1 MDLYTKPVTLTYNGE
16 RGVSTVP
23 GAVCSLVSLFL
34 ISFQM
39 ATTFMKFADHRY
51 VNYTR
56 NNKQLNVDQID
67 PPVYNID
74 TELFNVLTQINSTNA
89 TY

>member
-1 MDLYTKPVTLTYNGE
+1 MSESKPCRYIVHKADMYTKPVTLTYNGE

-23 GAVCSLVSLFL
+23 GAVCSLISLFL

-39 ATTFMKFADHRY
+39 ATTFMKYADHRY

-56 NNKQLNVDQID
+56 NNKQLLVQGPN
-67 PPVYNID
+67 
-74 TELFNVLTQINSTNA
+74 
-89 TY
+89 